1 MYSWFIEI
9 IQITK
14 KDLLLQNVLNIIACY
29 LIQYHENMQFYLGSV
44 LIYSI
49 LFGAKVIFFFV
60 IGVEFTNELK
70 TYLPKMIRCHD
81 AIGRGN
87 QLLKK
92 ELNDLWD
99 NNSKDL

>member
-1 MYSWFIEI
+1 MIS
-9 IQITK
+9 
-14 KDLLLQNVLNIIACY
+14 CY
-29 LIQYHENMQFYLGSV
+29 LIEYHEKMQFYLRSA

-49 LFGAKVIFFFV
+49 LFGAGVIFFFV
-60 IGVEFTNELK
+60 IGVGFTNELK

-92 ELNDLWD
+92 ELNDL
-99 NNSKDL
+99 